1 MALKQDHTLTTEIP
15 LKHLAIIMDGNGRWA
30 TSRKLPRISGHA
42 EGAKRVMDIAQAS
55 LDAGIQYLSLFAFST
70 ENWKRSP
77 QEIKGLFK
85 LLDEFAVKYEKNLH
99 EEQTRLIISGNLT
112 PLPKITQTLLNRL
125 IETTKTYT
133 KRTLNICINYG
144 GQDDIVTAARVL
156 VDDVIN
162 HRFDIKNLNEETFA
176 QYLYTKDMP
185 PVDLLIRTSGEQRLS
200 NFLLFQS
207 AYAELLFIPT
217 FWPDFTKDKLL
228 EAIAIYQQRKRKFG
242 ASQ

>member
-1 MALKQDHTLTTEIP
+1 MALKQDHSLTTEIP

-30 TSRKLPRISGHA
+30 TGRKLPRIHGHA
-42 EGAKRVMDIAQAS
+42 EGAKRVMDIAEAS

-77 QEIKGLFK
+77 QEVKGLFK

-99 EEQTRLIISGNLT
+99 ENQTRLMISGNLT
-112 PLPKITQTLLNRL
+112 PLPSSSQKLLKKL
-125 IETTKTYT
+125 IDATKGYT

-144 GQDDIVTAARVL
+144 GKDDIVMATKL
-156 VDDVIN
+156 IVDDVIN
-162 HRFDIKNLNEETFA
+162 NRLDIKNLNEETFA

-185 PVDLLIRTSGEQRLS
+185 AVDLLIRTSGEERLS
-200 NFLLFQS
+200 NFLLYQI
-207 AYAELLFIPT
+207 AYAELIFVPT
-217 FWPDFTKDKLL
+217 FWPDFTKEKLQ
-228 EAIAIYQQRKRKFG
+228 EAIAIYYQRKRKFG